1 MYNLSIN
8 SLLYTKHYI
17 AIDLYLLWNGIG
29 RSVISMEWN
38 SMFVFVLLIAW
49 ILIIGNVNM
58 ILSYRP
64 VVSSQDA
71 GIYSD
76 YQKYKISNTNL

>member
-1 MYNLSIN
+1 ME
-8 SLLYTKHYI
+8 
-17 AIDLYLLWNGIG
+17 WNRGG
-29 RSVISMEWN
+29 CDMRWN

-58 ILSYRP
+58 MLSFRP
-64 VVSSQDA
+64 VVSNQDA

-76 YQKYKISNTNL
+76 YQKYKISHTNL